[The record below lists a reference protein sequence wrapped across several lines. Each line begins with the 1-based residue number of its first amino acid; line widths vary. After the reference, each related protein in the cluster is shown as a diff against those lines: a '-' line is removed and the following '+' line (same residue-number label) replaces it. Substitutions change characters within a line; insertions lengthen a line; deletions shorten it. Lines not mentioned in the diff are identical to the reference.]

1 MKSHTR
7 MSILIFLWAGI
18 AMSAFA
24 QNSYPNQTIKFIVP
38 YSPGGLPDTV
48 ARQLSISL
56 GQRLGQTI
64 VVDNRPGGG
73 GVIAAQTVKSA
84 PADGYT
90 FLVQDTIS
98 FNMSPI
104 TNANL
109 PYNPKKD
116 FMPIALVA
124 RAPNFLAI
132 LPSIPANN
140 VEEFAAYVRAH
151 PGQVNYGSSGIGT
164 PHHLAMEALK
174 SALNLDITHAPY
186 KGTAQS
192 VPALVGGQ
200 VQALYAALPSLVG
213 FVKTNQVKII
223 GVASLQPSKLAPTIP
238 AIGQKIPGYEY
249 VHVIG
254 LFGLSNTPPEV
265 IKRINT
271 ELENLANM
279 PSTQETL
286 TPMGI
291 EFNVLGPVAAQKH
304 LVDETAR
311 LEKLIK
317 DAKLQLQ

>member
-1 MKSHTR
+1 

>member
-1 MKSHTR
+1 MFKK
-7 MSILIFLWAGI
+7 MMY
-18 AMSAFA
+18 AMVISLTAVIWPTFA
-24 QNSYPNQTIKFIVP
+24 QNIYPNQPIKFIVP

-56 GQRLGQTI
+56 GQRLGQSI

-90 FLVQDTIS
+90 FLVTDTIS

-104 TNANL
+104 TNTNL

-116 FMPIALVA
+116 FTPIALVA

-132 LPSIPANN
+132 LPNIPANN
-140 VEEFAAYVRAH
+140 IDEFATYVKAH
-151 PGQVNYGSSGIGT
+151 PGQINYGSSGIGT

-174 SALNLDITHAPY
+174 SALNLDMTHVPF
-186 KGTAQS
+186 KGTSQS

-200 VQALYAALPSLVG
+200 VQAVYAALPSLSG

-223 GVASLQPSKLAPTIP
+223 GVASLQPSKLAPTVP

-254 LFGLSNTPPEV
+254 IFGLSNIPADV
-265 IKRINT
+265 IKKINT
-271 ELENLANM
+271 ELEALANI
-279 PSTQETL
+279 PTTQETL
-286 TPMGI
+286 SPMGI
-291 EFNVLGPVAAQKH
+291 EFNVVGPVAAQKH

-317 DAKLQLQ
+317 DTKLQLQ

>member
-1 MKSHTR
+1 MKSKT
-7 MSILIFLWAGI
+7 MMNIIVFLWAGI
-18 AMSAFA
+18 TMSAIA
-24 QNSYPNQTIKFIVP
+24 QNNYPSQTIKFIVP

-56 GQRLGQTI
+56 GQRLGQSI

-90 FLVQDTIS
+90 FLVTDTIS

-132 LPSIPANN
+132 LPKIPASN
-140 VEEFAAYVRAH
+140 VEEFATYVRAH
-151 PGQVNYGSSGIGT
+151 PGQINYGSSGIGT

-174 SALNLDITHAPY
+174 SALNLDMTHVPF
-186 KGTAQS
+186 KGTSQS

-200 VQALYAALPSLVG
+200 VQAVYAALPSLVG

-254 LFGLSNTPPEV
+254 VFGLSNTPPEV
-265 IKRINT
+265 IKRINA
-271 ELENLANM
+271 ELEVLANT

-291 EFNVLGPVAAQKH
+291 EFNIVGPVAAQKH

-317 DAKLQLQ
+317 DTKLQLQ